1 MFDAPDEV
9 MSYLCHQYKVHDVP
23 VGTEQTKA
31 MITQV
36 CSSSSLMPAFRFQ
49 GRITRLMNV
58 SSSSQVIEELNLRV
72 LYTTDERYTLK
83 RSVYSKMI
91 STSNSA
97 VNPSQYLSITVDAE
111 EKRQLEQQLKVRKPS
126 CVTPI

>member
-36 CSSSSLMPAFRFQ
+36 CSSSSL
-49 GRITRLMNV
+49 I
-58 SSSSQVIEELNLRV
+58 
-72 LYTTDERYTLK
+72 
-83 RSVYSKMI
+83 
-91 STSNSA
+91 
-97 VNPSQYLSITVDAE
+97 
-111 EKRQLEQQLKVRKPS
+111 
-126 CVTPI
+126 